1 MTKSQT
7 VSRAVALEATLAG
20 LSGVIARRSPLL
32 ASGLIAAGVFAA
44 RAGFARNHR
53 GFGPV
58 ITKGPDGAP
67 RAALTFDDGPSLATA
82 TILDDLAAHEAK
94 ATFFVLGRQA
104 ERHPDLIRRMVD
116 EGHQVANHG
125 IDHGILMFRSAA
137 HVREQLER
145 TQHIVR
151 EICGDVRMS
160 RYCRAPHGFRGP
172 LTAFGAWR
180 AGYRMVGWTT
190 GVFDS
195 DDPGADV
202 IAARTIAALKPGA
215 VILLHDADGWD
226 PEHSRD
232 QTAEALPE
240 VLSAAR
246 ARGIDLVTLEE
257 LLQGTA

>member
-7 VSRAVALEATLAG
+7 VSRAVALGATVAG
-20 LSGVIARRSPLL
+20 SSGFLARRSPLL
-32 ASGLIAAGVFAA
+32 ASGLVAVGVFAA

-58 ITKGPDGAP
+58 ITRGPDGAP
-67 RAALTFDDGPSLATA
+67 RAALTFDDGPSPVTA
-82 TILDDLAAHEAK
+82 KILDDLAAHDAK

-125 IDHGILMFRSAA
+125 VDHGILMFRSTAY
-137 HVREQLER
+137 VREQLGR
-145 TQHIVR
+145 TQQIVR
-151 EICGDVRMS
+151 EICGEMRMS

-172 LTAFGAWR
+172 FTAFGAWR

-202 IAARTIAALKPGA
+202 IATRTIAALKPGA
-215 VILLHDADGWD
+215 VILLHDADGWAPD
-226 PEHSRD
+226 HHRD
-232 QTAEALPE
+232 QTAQALPD
-240 VLSAAR
+240 VLAAAR
-246 ARGIDLVTLEE
+246 SHGIELVTLEG